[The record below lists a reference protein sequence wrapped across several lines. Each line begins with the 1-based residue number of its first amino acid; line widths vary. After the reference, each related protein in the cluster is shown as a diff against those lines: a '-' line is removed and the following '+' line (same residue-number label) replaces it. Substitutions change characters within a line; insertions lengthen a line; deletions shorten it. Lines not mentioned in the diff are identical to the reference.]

1 MSVCGGLRVPYASVV
16 SELKRRSTT
25 IRQSFGRIVWRR
37 DGMRIADLKWGETDP
52 TRPLASCPVAGR
64 GSRRNQAE
72 VGQGLAG
79 AGCWGAGESPPSPCV
94 RVGFDARRFL
104 ASP

>member
-16 SELKRRSTT
+16 SGHKRRSTT
-25 IRQSFGRIVWRR
+25 IPESFGRIVWRR

-52 TRPLASCPVAGR
+52 TRPLGSYPVAGG

-79 AGCWGAGESPPSPCV
+79 AGCWGAGGSPRSPCV
-94 RVGFDARRFL
+94 RIAADAPL
-104 ASP
+104 PYP